1 MITKKKLNFKTFQSF
16 QWKISSIKNI
26 DYSIIITKNLFDK
39 KNNLLED
46 KKKNLSGGR
55 RLVFIDTNVNI
66 YYQKKNRKLFFI

>member
-46 KKKNLSGGR
+46 KKK
-55 RLVFIDTNVNI
+55 I
-66 YYQKKNRKLFFI
+66 